1 MAPDDIGQDRALLCS
16 ETTSYRISLEAYK
29 EFSEEINVRR
39 LHLFEF
45 EDQPWFPATI
55 RDCMTDY
62 LSHVVNQFNFYEA
75 IVPILEKGVNKSQC
89 CRIIDMGTGAG
100 GGWPKLAELLVQRL
114 PSLQI
119 VLTDFYPNYSSLQ
132 RLVSNGNSVMT
143 FEPDSIDA
151 RDVPDRLRGLRTQF
165 LSFHHFNMQD
175 ARRILQNAVDAR
187 QPIAIFEA
195 QKRDVAHLI
204 QFALSPLGV
213 WLLSPAIRPFKWSR
227 LFLTYLLPVVP
238 LCVFWD
244 GLVSVL
250 RTYNEDELIELTK
263 SLDQG
268 DSFLWEIGECRSG
281 FIAIPYLLGY
291 PR

>member
-1 MAPDDIGQDRALLCS
+1 M
-16 ETTSYRISLEAYK
+16 
-29 EFSEEINVRR
+29 RR

-62 LSHVVNQFNFYEA
+62 LSHVVNLFNFYES
-75 IVPILEKGVNKSQC
+75 IVPILEKGVNNSHC

-100 GGWPKLAELLVQRL
+100 GGWHKLADLLVQRL

-119 VLTDFYPNYSSLQ
+119 VCTDFYPNYRALK

-143 FEPDSIDA
+143 FEPASIDA
-151 RDVPDRLRGLRTQF
+151 RDIPDRLLGLRTQF
-165 LSFHHFNMQD
+165 LSFHHFKIQD
-175 ARRILQNAVDAR
+175 ARRILQNAVDAG

-195 QKRDVAHLI
+195 QKRDVAHFFK
-204 QFALSPLGV
+204 FALSPLAV
-213 WLLSPAIRPFKWSR
+213 LLLSPAIRPFKWSR
-227 LFLTYLLPVVP
+227 LFLTYLVPVVP
-238 LCVFWD
+238 LFVFWD

-250 RTYNEDELIELTK
+250 RTYNEDELFQLTN
-263 SLDQG
+263 SLNEG
-268 DSFLWEIGECRSG
+268 DSFVWEIGESKSG
-281 FIAIPYLLGY
+281 SIVIPYLLGY